1 MDKEEGIASRCKPE
15 GSRDNGKM
23 ITSLLPLMSV
33 LTLARVPALEDMCT
47 DIIRHI
53 LQVQTFLTLMD
64 LKDLYTLFKYPS
76 ISKLVCLISN
86 GNL

>member
-1 MDKEEGIASRCKPE
+1 MDKEEVIRGSCKPE

-33 LTLARVPALEDMCT
+33 LFLARVPALDYMCT

-64 LKDLYTLFKYPS
+64 LKDL
-76 ISKLVCLISN
+76 
-86 GNL
+86 

>member
-33 LTLARVPALEDMCT
+33 L
-47 DIIRHI
+47 IIAI
-53 LQVQTFLTLMD
+53 LKRNKLTKIILTLSPFNI
-64 LKDLYTLFKYPS
+64 L
-76 ISKLVCLISN
+76 
-86 GNL
+86 

>member
-15 GSRDNGKM
+15 GSRDNVKM

-33 LTLARVPALEDMCT
+33 LTLARVPALDDMCT

-53 LQVQTFLTLMD
+53 LQVQTFLTLMY
-64 LKDLYTLFKYPS
+64 LKDL
-76 ISKLVCLISN
+76 
-86 GNL
+86 

>member
-1 MDKEEGIASRCKPE
+1 MDKEEGIASSCKPE

-23 ITSLLPLMSV
+23 ISSLLPLMSV
-33 LTLARVPALEDMCT
+33 LTLARVPALDDMCN

-64 LKDLYTLFKYPS
+64 
-76 ISKLVCLISN
+76 
-86 GNL
+86 